1 MTQNYIFQALLE
13 KIVNI
18 LKKCT
23 GCNVANYC
31 GKECQKK
38 DWTTHKI
45 SHSELKMTKKMNT
58 QHLSESYILQN
69 SAV

>member
-1 MTQNYIFQALLE
+1 MPLKNN
-13 KIVNI
+13 V

-38 DWTTHKI
+38 NWQTHKI
-45 SHSELKMTKKMNT
+45 SHIELKMTKRLNT
-58 QHLSESYILQN
+58 QYLSESYTFQKAAI
-69 SAV
+69 